1 MTYPDSGAP
10 ADPRDE
16 LEAIRRRLAELTP
29 TGPRGPGN
37 GLLVA
42 GSLALAGALAV
53 LLLAIAVAGT
63 LDRGAGQVAVLIAG
77 LCIVAGFAVLG
88 LALLGRWQDRAS
100 EVRRERL
107 ELLTR
112 YDTLAAEM
120 RPTHGPAHQSGHQ
133 PAYQPEP
140 WPNRGSRVP
149 MVAGLILAV
158 LVLVAVVVTVA
169 VRLA

>member
-29 TGPRGPGN
+29 AGPRGPGN

-42 GSLALAGALAV
+42 GGLALAGALAV
-53 LLLAIAVAGT
+53 LLIAIAVAST
-63 LDRGAGQVAVLIAG
+63 LDDGGAQAAVLIAG

-88 LALLGRWQDRAS
+88 LSLLRRWQDRAA

-112 YDTLAAEM
+112 YDTLTGGTGEA
-120 RPTHGPAHQSGHQ
+120 RGS
-133 PAYQPEP
+133 AYQPAP
-140 WPNRGSRVP
+140 WPNRNDRFR

-158 LVLVAVVVTVA
+158 LVLLAVVVTVV
-169 VRLA
+169 VRVA